1 MGKLISPL
9 FTTWPWAKWS
19 EDREMEIALRDGNN
33 LWTWGEVSTQ
43 VNRYAN
49 GLIQQGV
56 KRDDVVV
63 GVAKSGIALVWLQLA
78 CIRIGARF
86 SAINPKTPR
95 AQLHQLV
102 TSISAQHMWFGEGQ
116 ESISGTW
123 HHLQLINAEYS
134 VIAATWQANRLA
146 TLTFTSGSTGLPKA
160 VAHSANNHLHSAAG
174 LLSTMEF
181 DNCDSWLLSLPLFH
195 VSGLA
200 IVWRWLLTGATMV
213 MPTEEGL
220 LNDLCGVTHASLVP
234 TQLQRILDS
243 GDVSRLALKRVLLG
257 GAVIPTE
264 LTNAAKENGIEC
276 WLGYGMTEMASTVTA
291 KLADGQPGVG
301 NVLHYR
307 ELRIEKGEVLVR
319 GECLALGYYR
329 SSGIMNITN
338 EEGWYQ
344 TSDLGCVM
352 GAELHIQGRAD
363 NMFISGGENIHPE
376 KIELALLAH
385 DAIEQVIVIDVA
397 DDEFGQRP
405 VAVIKMTQPISHDEL
420 HTFLKEKLTQFECPI
435 RYETMPEHLLGTGLK
450 ISRPQVKEWVNSL
463 PITA

>member
-1 MGKLISPL
+1 
-9 FTTWPWAKWS
+9 
-19 EDREMEIALRDGNN
+19 MEIALRDGNN
-33 LWTWGEVSTQ
+33 VWTWEEVSTQ

-49 GLIQQGV
+49 GLIQQDV

-63 GVAKSGIALVWLQLA
+63 GVAKSGIELVWLQLA

-86 SAINPKTPR
+86 SAINPKTPS

-102 TSISAQHMWFGEGQ
+102 TSISARHIWFGKGQ
-116 ESISGTW
+116 KSISGTW
-123 HHLQLINAEYS
+123 HHLQLINAEYG

-160 VAHSANNHLHSAAG
+160 VAHSANNHLYSAAG
-174 LLSTMEF
+174 LLSTMAF
-181 DNCDSWLLSLPLFH
+181 DSCDSWLLSLPVFH

-213 MPTEEGL
+213 MPTEDGL

-243 GDVSRLALKRVLLG
+243 GDISRLALKRVLLG

-344 TSDLGCVM
+344 SNDLGHVI
-352 GAELHIQGRAD
+352 GAELHIQGRSD

-405 VAVIKMTQPISHDEL
+405 VAVIKMTQPVSHDEL
-420 HTFLKEKLTQFECPI
+420 HTFLKETLTPFECPV
-435 RYETMPEHLLGTGLK
+435 RYETMPEHLLGIGLK

-463 PITA
+463 TITA